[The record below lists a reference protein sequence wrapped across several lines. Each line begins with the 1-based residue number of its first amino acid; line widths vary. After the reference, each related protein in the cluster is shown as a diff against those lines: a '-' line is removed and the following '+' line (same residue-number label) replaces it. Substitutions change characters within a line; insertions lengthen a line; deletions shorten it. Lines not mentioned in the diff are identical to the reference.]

1 MDDDLLGHVG
11 GSELPSL
18 PPDDLYENKIDL
30 TVKKAPAPT
39 PATVLPNLPDIPDTS
54 APVEQTKSVDVPM
67 PAAEVGPS
75 VIQSQPEAVR
85 RNISGRKS

>member
-18 PPDDLYENKIDL
+18 PSDDLYENKIDL

-39 PATVLPNLPDIPDTS
+39 PTYSVAQSSDIPDMSHSDTS
-54 APVEQTKSVDVPM
+54 TKIETTEPLERSFTNLRIRPGCSST
-67 PAAEVGPS
+67 AA
-75 VIQSQPEAVR
+75 
-85 RNISGRKS
+85 RNCRV